1 MYIFFWGGGGVDHF
15 HLFLGSVYETQ
26 PIFESLNF
34 TRMWGGVFCFQSK
47 IAKMGGVST
56 YFIKYGLII
65 EYFCN
70 YLLFWGVGS
79 QNFTLRHF
87 SREVDLEGRCALSTC
102 VLGRGGV

>member
-1 MYIFFWGGGGVDHF
+1 MK
-15 HLFLGSVYETQ
+15 L
-26 PIFESLNF
+26 
-34 TRMWGGVFCFQSK
+34 CFQSK

-56 YFIKYGLII
+56 YLIKYGLII

-79 QNFTLRHF
+79 QTFTLRHF
-87 SREVDLEGRCALSTC
+87 SREVDLGGRCTLSTC